1 MTRRLQPLPTGTPAE
16 GSIQVAGAPNGRE
29 QRVQS
34 DCREAHAH
42 YCGDPRAQ
50 CRGGLSGCSPWAWA
64 AKDRPD
70 GGGPD

>member
-50 CRGGLSGCSPWAWA
+50 CRGGPQRMFALGMGRKRQAGRRRA
-64 AKDRPD
+64 
-70 GGGPD
+70 